1 MSANPTNYSG
11 WGNNGHDPITGSL
24 TRRLGPP
31 GKYHSVVTVTN
42 ITQSFNSESANYAYG
57 AFMLGDGA
65 NIAGTSIDLEGGGTL
80 FGTDLLEHH
89 IYEFAPSLVKAKT
102 KSIYVF
108 KVRNTGY

>member
-42 ITQSFNSESANYAYG
+42 ITQSFNSESANYA
-57 AFMLGDGA
+57 
-65 NIAGTSIDLEGGGTL
+65 
-80 FGTDLLEHH
+80 
-89 IYEFAPSLVKAKT
+89 
-102 KSIYVF
+102 
-108 KVRNTGY
+108 